1 MDDLKQARA
10 LPFWG
15 EGDTPPE
22 PRPGKAPEE
31 QGFVAVF
38 RIFVRTWP
46 YLWPQIVG
54 RWRELPRRAAAD
66 GSAPATGASGKA
78 SEASADGAWS
88 FRHVPPLVTVLTAL
102 GPLLWLAPP
111 GTDWRHD
118 LLLAGTVVMAALVWA
133 LLFARRRA
141 YLAASFALVLA
152 GTATFLFALFGVDG
166 LADNLHVGLVAAGCV
181 CIWVL
186 QYRLDG
192 GRLRFR
198 VRLGSHLVYYFVLVW
213 ASTLLTMVIALF
225 SVDLISQSILQ
236 AEPLTPFLADFIG
249 RSELAGEQQ
258 PGADADVAPSDA
270 DPAPSPDSGEN
281 GAEEAAPQAG
291 GDADAAEP
299 DAAGAAGTAEPNI
312 DLAPLTAEQRHS
324 LKWIYAVF
332 MVFGWFAQL
341 PAMMLLP
348 YYYIFI
354 MQRVN
359 QDLRMAL
366 VERWLGLSLRYHSDH
381 RVGDSV
387 YRIYQDSAQVT
398 AVIGNVTQSMQMLS
412 TYAIG
417 VVFLAALDP
426 ILGTMALS
434 IVLLAVVWGRWFSP
448 RMRERSLASRE
459 ANSDFTSRVQ
469 ETFAAIRVIKAYG
482 AADREQERLERD
494 SVRAFNASFRVRS
507 LMAVVGIV
515 TFSIAAAALLTAQFL
530 MAVWAAGERE
540 TFATALV
547 ALVGLSFVTWNLS
560 AYNWAQEQIGASSVS
575 VRNLVTLWSQAQDMA
590 MGLDRSFDILD
601 IEPDV
606 KNAPDAVPM
615 GPFRRRIR
623 FDDVDFAYEPDR
635 PVLRD
640 VSLAVEPG
648 SITAIVGPTG
658 SGKSTLVSLLLRL
671 FDPDSGSVSIDGVD
685 LRALDVDSLR
695 GNVSVA
701 LQENV
706 LFGMSVRDNIRY
718 VVPDASDE
726 RVLEAARVACV
737 DEYVAGLPEGLDTVL
752 SDRGGKLSTGQRQRL
767 SIARAIVKNA
777 PILILDEPTAA
788 LDAYTEHRVL
798 ERLSAW
804 GEGRAIFLITHRIS
818 TIQQADRILYLDGGR
833 IVENGSHDEL
843 MAVDGGRY
851 RSFVETEARLS
862 RRAGSLRRG
871 SATQ

>member
-15 EGDTPPE
+15 EADTPPE
-22 PRPGKAPEE
+22 PPPGKAPEE
-31 QGFVAVF
+31 QGFVAVL

-54 RWRELPRRAAAD
+54 RWRELPRNKAAEGDA
-66 GSAPATGASGKA
+66 A
-78 SEASADGAWS
+78 ADGAWS

-102 GPLLWLAPP
+102 GPLLWLEPP
-111 GTDWRHD
+111 GSDWRHD
-118 LLLAGTVVMAALVWA
+118 LLLAGTLLMTALVWA
-133 LLFARRRA
+133 LLFVRGRA
-141 YLAASFALVLA
+141 YLWTSFALVLV
-152 GTATFLFALFGVDG
+152 GTAAFVFALFGVAG
-166 LADNLHVGLVAAGCV
+166 LADSLYVGLVAAGCV
-181 CIWVL
+181 CIWVQ
-186 QYRLDG
+186 QYRFDG

-249 RSELAGEQQ
+249 RSELAGEAQ
-258 PGADADVAPSDA
+258 PGA
-270 DPAPSPDSGEN
+270 
-281 GAEEAAPQAG
+281 GAESV
-291 GDADAAEP
+291 EP
-299 DAAGAAGTAEPNI
+299 DAGAAEPNI

-341 PAMMLLP
+341 PVMMLLP

-426 ILGTMALS
+426 ILGSMALS

-606 KNAPDAVPM
+606 KNAPDAAPM
-615 GPFRRRIR
+615 GPFRRQIR
-623 FDDVDFAYEPDR
+623 FDNVDFAYEPDR

-671 FDPDSGSVSIDGVD
+671 FDPDSGTVSIDGVD
-685 LRALDVDSLR
+685 LRKLDVDSLR

-767 SIARAIVKNA
+767 SIARAIVKDA

-804 GEGRAIFLITHRIS
+804 GEDRAIFLITHRIS

-862 RRAGSLRRG
+862 RRAAEAG
-871 SATQ
+871 

>member
-15 EGDTPPE
+15 EADTPPE
-22 PRPGKAPEE
+22 SQPGKAPEE
-31 QGFVAVF
+31 QGFVAVL

-54 RWRELPRRAAAD
+54 RWRELPRRVAAG
-66 GSAPATGASGKA
+66 GSAPAADESGKA
-78 SEASADGAWS
+78 SAASSDADAPADASADGAWS

-118 LLLAGTVVMAALVWA
+118 LLLAGTVLMTVLVWL
-133 LLFARRRA
+133 LLFVKGRA
-141 YLAASFALVLA
+141 YVWTSFALVLA
-152 GTATFLFALFGVDG
+152 GTAAFVFALFGVDG
-166 LADNLHVGLVAAGCV
+166 LADSLYVGLVAAGCV

-186 QYRLDG
+186 QYRVDG

-198 VRLGSHLVYYFVLVW
+198 IRLGSHLVYYFVLVW

-249 RSELAGEQQ
+249 RSELAGEPQ
-258 PGADADVAPSDA
+258 PGADADAAPSDA
-270 DPAPSPDSGEN
+270 DSTPSPDSDAS
-281 GAEEAAPQAG
+281 GAEAAAPQAG
-291 GDADAAEP
+291 VDADAAVP
-299 DAAGAAGTAEPNI
+299 DAAGAEPNI

-448 RMRERSLASRE
+448 RMRERSLAARE

-515 TFSIAAAALLTAQFL
+515 TFTIAAAALLTAQFL
-530 MAVWAAGERE
+530 MAVWANGERE

-623 FDDVDFAYEPDR
+623 FDSVDFAYEPDR
-635 PVLRD
+635 PVLRG
-640 VSLAVEPG
+640 VSFGVEPG

-671 FDPDSGSVSIDGVD
+671 FDPDSGTVSIDGVD

-767 SIARAIVKNA
+767 SIARAIVKDA

-862 RRAGSLRRG
+862 RRAAEAG
-871 SATQ
+871 

>member
-15 EGDTPPE
+15 QGEDPPE
-22 PRPGKAPEE
+22 SQPSKAPEE
-31 QGFVAVF
+31 QGLVAVF
-38 RIFVRTWP
+38 RVFARTWP

-54 RWRELPRRAAAD
+54 RWREFPCRAAAAD
-66 GSAPATGASGKA
+66 EGSTEP
-78 SEASADGAWS
+78 GAWS
-88 FRHVPPLVTVLTAL
+88 FRHVPPLVSVLNLT
-102 GPLLWLAPP
+102 GSFVWLAPF
-111 GTDWRHD
+111 GTDP
-118 LLLAGTVVMAALVWA
+118 LLDILRAATVVMTILLWVLLFVKGRAHLVASLALV
-133 LLFARRRA
+133 
-141 YLAASFALVLA
+141 VI
-152 GTATFLFALFGVDG
+152 GTASLLFALFVVDG
-166 LADNLHVGLVAAGCV
+166 LADNVHLGLVSLGCV
-181 CIWVL
+181 SIWVL
-186 QYRLDG
+186 QCRVEG

-198 VRLGSHLVYYFVLVW
+198 IRLGSHLVYYFILVW

-249 RSELAGEQQ
+249 RPELAGEAAAAADG
-258 PGADADVAPSDA
+258 PGAA
-270 DPAPSPDSGEN
+270 
-281 GAEEAAPQAG
+281 EAATPEAG
-291 GDADAAEP
+291 G
-299 DAAGAAGTAEPNI
+299 AEPNI

-387 YRIYQDSAQVT
+387 YRVYQDSAQVT
-398 AVIGNVTQSMQMLS
+398 AVIGTVTQSMQMLS

-426 ILGTMALS
+426 ILGSMALS
-434 IVLLAVVWGRWFSP
+434 VVLLALLWGRWFSP
-448 RMRERSLASRE
+448 RMRDRSLVSRE

-494 SVRAFNASFRVRS
+494 SVKAFNASFRVRS

-530 MAVWAAGERE
+530 MAVWANGERE

-547 ALVGLSFVTWNLS
+547 ALVGLSFVVWNLS

-606 KNAPDAVPM
+606 KNAPDAAPM
-615 GPFRRRIR
+615 RPFRRQIR
-623 FDDVDFAYEPDR
+623 FDRVDFAYEPDR

-640 VSLAVEPG
+640 VSLAVDPG

-671 FDPDSGSVSIDGVD
+671 FDPDSGTVSIDGVD
-685 LRALDVDSLR
+685 LRALNVDSLR

-706 LFGMSVRDNIRY
+706 LFGMSVRENIRY

-767 SIARAIVKNA
+767 SIARAVVKDA

-862 RRAGSLRRG
+862 KRADDAG
-871 SATQ
+871 

>member
-1 MDDLKQARA
+1 VDDLKQARA

-22 PRPGKAPEE
+22 PASKAPEE

-54 RWRELPRRAAAD
+54 RWRELPRNRAADAAGD
-66 GSAPATGASGKA
+66 AA
-78 SEASADGAWS
+78 ADGAWS

-118 LLLAGTVVMAALVWA
+118 LLLAGTVLMTVLVWA
-133 LLFARRRA
+133 LLFVRGRA
-141 YLAASFALVLA
+141 YLWLSFALVLV
-152 GTATFLFALFGVDG
+152 GTAAFLFALFGVEG
-166 LADNLHVGLVAAGCV
+166 LADTLYVGLVAAGCV

-186 QYRLDG
+186 QYRFDG

-198 VRLGSHLVYYFVLVW
+198 IRLGSHLVYYFVLVW

-249 RSELAGEQQ
+249 RSELAGEAQ
-258 PGADADVAPSDA
+258 PGT
-270 DPAPSPDSGEN
+270 
-281 GAEEAAPQAG
+281 GAESG
-291 GDADAAEP
+291 EP
-299 DAAGAAGTAEPNI
+299 DAGGAEPNI

-341 PAMMLLP
+341 PVMMLLP

-426 ILGTMALS
+426 ILGGMALS
-434 IVLLAVVWGRWFSP
+434 IVLLAVLWGRWFSP
-448 RMRERSLASRE
+448 RMRERSLAARE
-459 ANSDFTSRVQ
+459 ASSDFTSRVQ

-482 AADREQERLERD
+482 AADREQERLARD

-515 TFSIAAAALLTAQFL
+515 TFSIAAAALLSAQFL
-530 MAVWAAGERE
+530 MAVWANGERE
-540 TFATALV
+540 TFAMALV
-547 ALVGLSFVTWNLS
+547 ALVGLSFVTWNLA

-575 VRNLVTLWSQAQDMA
+575 VRNVVTLWSQAQDMA

-606 KNAPDAVPM
+606 KNASDAAPM
-615 GPFRRRIR
+615 GPFRRQIR
-623 FDDVDFAYEPDR
+623 FDNVDFAYEPDR

-671 FDPDSGSVSIDGVD
+671 FDPDSGTVSIDGVD
-685 LRALDVDSLR
+685 LRGLDVDSLR

-718 VVPDASDE
+718 VVPDADDE

-767 SIARAIVKNA
+767 SIARAIVKDA

-843 MAVDGGRY
+843 MVVEGGRY

-862 RRAGSLRRG
+862 RRAGEAG
-871 SATQ
+871 

>member
-15 EGDTPPE
+15 EADTPPE
-22 PRPGKAPEE
+22 PPPSKAPEE
-31 QGFVAVF
+31 QGFVAVL

-54 RWRELPRRAAAD
+54 RWRELPRNKAAESDA
-66 GSAPATGASGKA
+66 A
-78 SEASADGAWS
+78 ADGAWS

-102 GPLLWLAPP
+102 GPLLWLQPP

-118 LLLAGTVVMAALVWA
+118 LLLAGTVLMTVLVWA
-133 LLFARRRA
+133 LLFVRGRA
-141 YLAASFALVLA
+141 YVWTSFALVLA
-152 GTATFLFALFGVDG
+152 GTAAFVFALFGVDG
-166 LADNLHVGLVAAGCV
+166 LVDSLYVGLVATGCV

-186 QYRLDG
+186 QYRFDG

-198 VRLGSHLVYYFVLVW
+198 IRLGSHLVYYFVLVW

-249 RSELAGEQQ
+249 RSELAGEAR
-258 PGADADVAPSDA
+258 P
-270 DPAPSPDSGEN
+270 
-281 GAEEAAPQAG
+281 
-291 GDADAAEP
+291 EP
-299 DAAGAAGTAEPNI
+299 TAAEPNI

-341 PAMMLLP
+341 PVMMLLP

-530 MAVWAAGERE
+530 MAVWANGERE

-606 KNAPDAVPM
+606 KNAPDAAPM

-635 PVLRD
+635 PVLRG
-640 VSLAVEPG
+640 VSFGVEPG

-671 FDPDSGSVSIDGVD
+671 FDPDSGTVSIDGVD

-767 SIARAIVKNA
+767 SIARAIVKDA

-833 IVENGSHDEL
+833 ILENGSHDDL

-862 RRAGSLRRG
+862 RRAAEAG
-871 SATQ
+871 